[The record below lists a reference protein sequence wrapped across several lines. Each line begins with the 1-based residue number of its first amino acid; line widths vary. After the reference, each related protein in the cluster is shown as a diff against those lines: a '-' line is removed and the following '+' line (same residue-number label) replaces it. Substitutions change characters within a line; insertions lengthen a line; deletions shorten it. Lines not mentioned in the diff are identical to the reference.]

1 MSRIKRNP
9 EDYEMIAKRALSWIY
24 YAKRSLYM
32 VELREAIS
40 IDPIVD
46 IENDDEDCTDLDPEN
61 FTDPQLILDCC
72 GSLVL
77 WERATDIVGFS
88 HYTVSEFLD
97 TAHGK
102 THIEPELYIVRNCL
116 TYLCFDVFSEGALR

>member
-1 MSRIKRNP
+1 
-9 EDYEMIAKRALSWIY
+9 
-24 YAKRSLYM
+24 M